1 MSRVVTETCFGRVI
15 ENVIKYDLYVKFAQ
29 MFAHNVHIYVLNSIV
44 KISMMFAKYFEYYI
58 IILRGRFFL
67 DTLYSIVYE
76 L

>member
-44 KISMMFAKYFEYYI
+44 KI
-58 IILRGRFFL
+58 
-67 DTLYSIVYE
+67 
-76 L
+76 